1 MLARPERPSYPQF
14 ERRPSISLVHL
25 IYFAFKCWTYGR
37 KPDSLSGLASGGDAF
52 RPERR
57 FELKRLVPS
66 FLIPAVLVA
75 LALFAALATSFAQQP
90 PRKPLSPSE
99 AVLRDWNDIGNKLIA
114 MAQDWPEDKYSYRPN
129 DQVRTFAQQLLHV
142 AGDNYSLINAITGK
156 KLGHEEND
164 PSTEVFK
171 SKAQVIEFLK
181 KSVTDGAA
189 AIQQLGDDGIVK
201 RLGPWVGYIEHMS
214 EHYGQLVVYYR
225 NNGVVPPDSR
235 PKPKS

>member
-1 MLARPERPSYPQF
+1 M
-14 ERRPSISLVHL
+14 
-25 IYFAFKCWTYGR
+25 
-37 KPDSLSGLASGGDAF
+37 
-52 RPERR
+52 
-57 FELKRLVPS
+57 KRTVPS
-66 FLIPAVLVA
+66 FLISAVLLT
-75 LALFAALATSFAQQP
+75 LALSIMAEASLAQQP
-90 PRKPLSPSE
+90 PRKPLSPTE
-99 AVLRDWNDIGNKLIA
+99 AVLSQWNDIGNKLVA
-114 MAQDWPEDKYSYRPN
+114 MAQDWPQDKYSYRPN

-142 AGDNYSLINAITGK
+142 AGDNYSLINQITGK
-156 KLGHEEND
+156 KMGNEEND
-164 PSTEVFK
+164 PSTETFK

-201 RLGPWVGYIEHMS
+201 RLAPWVGYIEHMG

>member
-1 MLARPERPSYPQF
+1 M
-14 ERRPSISLVHL
+14 
-25 IYFAFKCWTYGR
+25 
-37 KPDSLSGLASGGDAF
+37 
-52 RPERR
+52 
-57 FELKRLVPS
+57 KRLVPT
-66 FLIPAVLVA
+66 FLISTMLMAF
-75 LALFAALATSFAQQP
+75 ALFAAAENSFAQQP
-90 PRKPLSPSE
+90 PKKPLSPTD
-99 AVLRDWNDIGNKLIA
+99 AVLLQWNDIGNKLVE

-142 AGDNYSLINAITGK
+142 AGDNYSLINKITGK
-156 KLGHEEND
+156 KMGNEEND
-164 PSTEVFK
+164 PSTETFK

-189 AIQQLGDDGIVK
+189 AIQQAGDDGIVK
-201 RLGPWVGYIEHMS
+201 HLAPWIGYIEHMG